1 MITLNYALR
10 GLSLTPQESIDR
22 VPNLVDGDSID
33 EYGLLA
39 LQVSLESGKLTG
51 EYRIYVEDMEG
62 VLHTIRLDADGSF
75 YDPWP
80 LPNYRFTL
88 CYGEE

>member
-22 VPNLVDGDSID
+22 VANLVDGNPID

-39 LQVSLESGKLTG
+39 LQTSLESGKLGG
-51 EYRIYVEDMEG
+51 EYQIRVKDLKGIV
-62 VLHTIRLDADGSF
+62 HTIGLDSDGLL
-75 YDPWP
+75 DPWP
-80 LPNYRFTL
+80 LPDYRYRVIFE
-88 CYGEE
+88 GEE